1 MILTR
6 AEVYGGRNMIYFD
19 HTADTPPDSRVLEE
33 YIRTAQIFANPN
45 SAHSAG
51 WEAKNEI
58 DGSISLMAEL
68 LNLAVSVQGAVY
80 VRILSN

>member
-51 WEAKNEI
+51 REAKTEI
-58 DGSISLMAEL
+58 DRSISLMAKL
-68 LNLAVSVQGAVY
+68 L
-80 VRILSN
+80 R